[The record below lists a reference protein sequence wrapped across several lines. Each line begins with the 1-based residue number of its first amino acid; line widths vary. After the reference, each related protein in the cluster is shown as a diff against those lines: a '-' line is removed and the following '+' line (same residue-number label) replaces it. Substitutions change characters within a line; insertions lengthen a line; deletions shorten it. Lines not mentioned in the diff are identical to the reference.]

1 MVPVKITL
9 SNFLSYG
16 SEAQTLDFS
25 RFHVACLSGRNGQ
38 GKSALLD
45 ALTWALWGEA
55 RKSSGAQKP
64 DEELLRIGSRRMAVE
79 LVFDVEGD
87 RYRVLRAYSR
97 SATGKTSKSE
107 LELQL
112 IDGETEESIPL
123 TRASMRE
130 TQEVLTERLGLDYDA
145 FVNSALLLQGRSDE
159 FTKKK
164 PSERKNILGRVLNLG
179 RYDRLAEKARLRQ
192 SALRSEAEKLDR
204 EIEIFSEVLEHEK
217 EWKGEFES
225 TTLELNKKEDALKA
239 VGAEVAAL
247 IENAATLQALKKELE
262 AVEAATRQATQQRK
276 VRQEEI
282 GLLHKK
288 IEEATQLIQQKET
301 IQAEHA
307 AYASFQKERD
317 ELDTKREVYRGL
329 EAQLQAVKSS
339 FAVKRTELEGKVE
352 KLALELRVKEEEF
365 TNAQNEVASK
375 ETYQRELEKSLE
387 AKKSVTLLEE
397 NLRKQ
402 KNLDAEIGDLEQ
414 HIYGQKKQL
423 SERLNGLREQIAR
436 SKKQVDEIAG
446 LKKQLEDVSR
456 KKDDIERV
464 KVALS
469 QTRDEGLGVAE
480 NISQLEG
487 RISIIKE
494 EIERVDVR
502 IEQLTGTTESV
513 CPTCGSLL
521 DQERREALLK
531 KLKTERSESFSQVS
545 ELSKNLDGFIQKRDT
560 LRLTYRELSGQEAQM
575 GKVVELFHQ
584 INERLGKAQESKKGY
599 ESDVQNANVL
609 EQKLEKEEYALVEKK
624 ELIAKRSQRTQLELD
639 DDALNKLRFEAA
651 QTERYEER
659 LRKIQFSE
667 GKKENLQNQITKG
680 KDELATLRGQL
691 ENGEAFLALKTQ
703 IKELESKLTRSGF
716 DPERFEYIKK
726 CIREKHAAVDN
737 LHALLEAEKNIVEWE
752 EQKEKLSGLL
762 DELENSLGEKEERKI
777 AIGTELKQLEEL
789 VARLENKKA
798 EQKTIEDQVLVLQ
811 QAIGEL
817 KGRLGQVEEAKGKRK
832 IARGKHKEKR
842 NELNIYRKLRT
853 AFGRNGI
860 QSLIIEQALP
870 EIEERA
876 SEILHRLTDG
886 KMQVHLET
894 IKDKKSGGTK
904 ETLEIIITD
913 EQGVPRAYETYSGG
927 EAFRINFALRIALSQ
942 MLAERNGVKI
952 RTLGIDEGFGTQDED
967 GIQHLIE
974 AIQEVQDDF
983 DKILVITHLSRLK
996 EAFPVR
1002 IEVVKDPVRG
1012 SQFTVMEQ

>member
-1 MVPVKITL
+1 M
-9 SNFLSYG
+9 
-16 SEAQTLDFS
+16 
-25 RFHVACLSGRNGQ
+25 
-38 GKSALLD
+38 LD

-64 DEELLRIGSRRMAVE
+64 DEELLRIGSRRMSVE

-87 RYRVLRAYSR
+87 RYRVIRAYSR

-112 IDGETEESIPL
+112 IHGETEESIPL

-130 TQEVLTERLGLDYDA
+130 TQGVLTERLGLDYDA

-179 RYDRLAEKARLRQ
+179 RYDKLAEKARLRQ
-192 SALRSEAEKLDR
+192 SALRSEAEKLER
-204 EIEIFSEVLEHEK
+204 EIEIFSEVLENEK
-217 EWKGEFES
+217 EWKDKFES
-225 TTLELNKKEDALKA
+225 TNLELSKKEEELKG
-239 VGAEVAAL
+239 VGVEVAAL
-247 IENAATLQALKKELE
+247 IENVATLQGLQKELKTLE
-262 AVEAATRQATQQRK
+262 VAIQQSRQQRE
-276 VRQEEI
+276 VRHEEQR
-282 GLLHKK
+282 LLHKK
-288 IEEATQLIQQKET
+288 IEQASKLIQEKEN
-301 IQAEHA
+301 IQAEHQ

-329 EAQLQAVKSS
+329 EGQLQSVRSS
-339 FAVKRTELEGKVE
+339 FAVKRTEMEGKVE
-352 KLALELRVKEEEF
+352 KLELELRVKEEEYK
-365 TNAQNEVASK
+365 NALHDVESK
-375 ETYQRELEKSLE
+375 EKYQRELERSLE
-387 AKKSVTLLEE
+387 AKKSVARLEE
-397 NLRKQ
+397 NLKRQ
-402 KNLDAEIGDLEQ
+402 KNLDTEIGDLEQ

-423 SERLNGLREQIAR
+423 AERLNGLREQIAR
-436 SKKQVDEIAG
+436 SKKQVDEIKG
-446 LKKQLEDVSR
+446 LKVQLGEVSR
-456 KKDDIERV
+456 KKEDLERV
-464 KVALS
+464 KHALVH
-469 QTRDEGLGVAE
+469 TRDEGLTVAE

-487 RISIIKE
+487 RISVLKDE
-494 EIERVDVR
+494 VGRVDLR
-502 IEQLTGTTESV
+502 IEQLAGTSESL
-513 CPTCGSLL
+513 CPTCGTLL
-521 DQERREALLK
+521 DQEKRGALLK
-531 KLKTERSESFSQVS
+531 RLKEERNESVS
-545 ELSKNLDGFIQKRDT
+545 EMSEFTNTLKEFVQQRDKLRSK
-560 LRLTYRELSGQEAQM
+560 YRELSGQEAKM
-575 GKVVELFHQ
+575 GEVVELFHQ
-584 INERLGKAQESKKGY
+584 VNERLGKAQESKKGY
-599 ESDVQNANVL
+599 EDDVENANQL
-609 EQKLEKEEYALVEKK
+609 QLRLDKEEYALPEKDQ
-624 ELIAKRSQRTQLELD
+624 LIAKKSQRSQLELNEEE
-639 DDALNKLRFEAA
+639 LNKYRFEAA
-651 QTERYEER
+651 QIERYEER

-667 GKKENLQNQITKG
+667 GKKENLENQLSKG
-680 KDELATLRGQL
+680 NDELVKLREQL

-703 IKELESKLTRSGF
+703 IKELELKVTQSGF
-716 DPERFEYIKK
+716 DPERFEFIKK
-726 CIREKHAAVDN
+726 CIKEKSAAVDM

-752 EQKEKLSGLL
+752 DQKEKLNGLVEALDKDIVQKGERKTTIVHELQQL
-762 DELENSLGEKEERKI
+762 DEF
-777 AIGTELKQLEEL
+777 

-798 EQKTIEDQVLVLQ
+798 EQKTIEDQVLVIQ
-811 QAIGEL
+811 QTIGEL

-832 IARGKHKEKR
+832 IARSKHKEKK

-876 SEILHRLTDG
+876 SEILHRLTEG
-886 KMQVHLET
+886 KMQVRLET

-904 ETLEIIITD
+904 ETLEIVITD

-942 MLAERNGVKI
+942 MLAERNGVRI

-983 DKILVITHLSRLK
+983 DKILVITHLNRLK

-1012 SQFTVMEQ
+1012 SQFTVLEQ